1 MHRLMHQIR
10 YCMIPLVVKER
21 PEGRWALTELFV
33 LASFL
38 PHRIMYAADRTM
50 FAAECDWCNRMAPL
64 IVAHADWCD

>member
-10 YCMIPLVVKER
+10 YYMIPLVATEW
-21 PEGRWALTELFV
+21 PEGIWALTELSV

-38 PHRIMYAADRTM
+38 PHRIMYAV
-50 FAAECDWCNRMAPL
+50 EYDWCNRMAPL